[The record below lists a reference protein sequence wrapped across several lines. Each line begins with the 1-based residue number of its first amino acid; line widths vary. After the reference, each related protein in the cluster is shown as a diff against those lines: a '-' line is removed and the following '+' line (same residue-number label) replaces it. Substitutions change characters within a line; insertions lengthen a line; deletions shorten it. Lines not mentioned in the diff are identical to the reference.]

1 MEEADVVRIVE
12 SSVAKKNQS
21 LLASMKSMLESSLA
35 DLKRSHCRFSS
46 QRDKKKNSSSTSRI
60 DLRRKET
67 RTSIG
72 SILGLVT
79 LLKKPRKPAHPNSS
93 KFQPAQ

>member
-1 MEEADVVRIVE
+1 MEEADVVRIVD

-21 LLASMKSMLESSLA
+21 LLASMKSMLESSLT

-46 QRDKKKNSSSTSRI
+46 QRDKKNSSSTSRI

>member
-1 MEEADVVRIVE
+1 MEEADVLRIVE

-21 LLASMKSMLESSLA
+21 LLASMKSMLESSLT

-46 QRDKKKNSSSTSRI
+46 QRDKKNSSSTSRI

-67 RTSIG
+67 TTSIG